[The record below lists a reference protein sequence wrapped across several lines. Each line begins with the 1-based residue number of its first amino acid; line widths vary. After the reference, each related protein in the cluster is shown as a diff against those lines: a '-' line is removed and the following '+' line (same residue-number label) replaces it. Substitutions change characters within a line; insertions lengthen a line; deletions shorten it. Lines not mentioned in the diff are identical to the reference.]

1 MVIQKRNVSPLSK
14 INNDSKIKEFIATI
28 NYLNY
33 SIKEVYNDFIKNIE
47 KEYNLINLIESKSDK
62 SNTTIKEAFIYLRI
76 YIDLDKKSLD
86 DFLEEAQKIF
96 KKLKILFNSIKQ
108 PIRANINQYHYINN
122 IFPQQM
128 TENNYKINNNIL
140 RSYNNNNNERTLKPK
155 TTKSLMKS
163 FTEKNS
169 SNNSLSKNSIKR
181 SQIEMKKKDI
191 EINYLKKKLKIL
203 EQNNSK
209 LFKNFNSIYNQKI
222 QYEKKLKELTTKY
235 EELKEKYI
243 KLEQISYDFK
253 TEEKKNPNLEEEYDL
268 KMMAIGAKG
277 ENFSQDMNIDN
288 PQLLSMKEK
297 IKEVIHEYN
306 TLAELVKNL
315 IPNVNQNK
323 SNEDII
329 NDIIKVI
336 FGKSPIK

>member
-1 MVIQKRNVSPLSK
+1 MEIPKRNISPFSK
-14 INNDSKIKEFIATI
+14 INNDTKIKEFIATI

-108 PIRANINQYHYINN
+108 PIRTSINQYHYINN

-140 RSYNNNNNERTLKPK
+140 GSYNNNNERILKPK

-222 QYEKKLKELTTKY
+222 LYEKKFKELTSKY
-235 EELKEKYI
+235 EELQKKYT
-243 KLEQISYDFK
+243 KLEQISYDYK

-297 IKEVIHEYN
+297 IKEVIYEYN

>member
-1 MVIQKRNVSPLSK
+1 MENPKRNVSPFSK

-62 SNTTIKEAFIYLRI
+62 SNSTIKEEFIYLRI

-108 PIRANINQYHYINN
+108 PIRTSINQYHYINN

-140 RSYNNNNNERTLKPK
+140 GSYNNNERIIKPK

-235 EELKEKYI
+235 EELQKKYI

-297 IKEVIHEYN
+297 IKEVIYEYN

-336 FGKSPIK
+336 FGKPPIK

>member
-1 MVIQKRNVSPLSK
+1 MEIQKRNVSPFSK
-14 INNDSKIKEFIATI
+14 INNDTKIKEFIATI

-62 SNTTIKEAFIYLRI
+62 SNSTIKEAFIYLRI

-108 PIRANINQYHYINN
+108 PIRASINQYHYINN

-140 RSYNNNNNERTLKPK
+140 GSYNNNNERSLKLK

-169 SNNSLSKNSIKR
+169 SNNSLSKNSIKK
-181 SQIEMKKKDI
+181 SQIEITKKDN
-191 EINYLKKKLKIL
+191 EIDYLQKKLKIL

-222 QYEKKLKELTTKY
+222 LYEKKFKELTTKY
-235 EELKEKYI
+235 EELQKKYI
-243 KLEQISYDFK
+243 KLEQISYDYK
-253 TEEKKNPNLEEEYDL
+253 TEEKKNPNLEVEYDL

-297 IKEVIHEYN
+297 IKEVIYEYN

>member
-1 MVIQKRNVSPLSK
+1 MEIQKRNVSPLSK

-140 RSYNNNNNERTLKPK
+140 GSYNNNNERILKPK

-297 IKEVIHEYN
+297 IKEVIYEYN

>member
-1 MVIQKRNVSPLSK
+1 
-14 INNDSKIKEFIATI
+14 
-28 NYLNY
+28 
-33 SIKEVYNDFIKNIE
+33 
-47 KEYNLINLIESKSDK
+47 
-62 SNTTIKEAFIYLRI
+62 
-76 YIDLDKKSLD
+76 
-86 DFLEEAQKIF
+86 
-96 KKLKILFNSIKQ
+96 
-108 PIRANINQYHYINN
+108 
-122 IFPQQM
+122 M

-140 RSYNNNNNERTLKPK
+140 GSYNNKNERTLKPK

-169 SNNSLSKNSIKR
+169 SNNSLSKNSIKK
-181 SQIEMKKKDI
+181 SQIEITKKDN
-191 EINYLKKKLKIL
+191 EIDYLQKKLKIL

-297 IKEVIHEYN
+297 IKEVIYEYN

>member
-1 MVIQKRNVSPLSK
+1 MEIPKRNISPFSK
-14 INNDSKIKEFIATI
+14 INNDTKIKEFIATI

-96 KKLKILFNSIKQ
+96 KKLKILFNTIKQ

-140 RSYNNNNNERTLKPK
+140 GSYNNNERTLKPK

-169 SNNSLSKNSIKR
+169 GGDSLSKNSIKR
-181 SQIEMKKKDI
+181 SQIEMTKKDN
-191 EINYLKKKLKIL
+191 EINYLQKKLKIL

-243 KLEQISYDFK
+243 KLEQISYDYK

-297 IKEVIHEYN
+297 IKEVIYEYN

>member
-1 MVIQKRNVSPLSK
+1 MEIQKRNVSPLSK

-140 RSYNNNNNERTLKPK
+140 RSYNNNERSLKHK
-155 TTKSLMKS
+155 ATKSDIKS
-163 FTEKNS
+163 FTTKNS
-169 SNNSLSKNSIKR
+169 NNNSLSKNSIKK
-181 SQIEMKKKDI
+181 SQIEITKKDN
-191 EINYLKKKLKIL
+191 EIDYLQKKLKIL

-243 KLEQISYDFK
+243 KLEQISYDYK

-297 IKEVIHEYN
+297 IKEVIYEYN

>member
-1 MVIQKRNVSPLSK
+1 MEIPKRNMSPFSK

-62 SNTTIKEAFIYLRI
+62 SNSTIKEAFIYLRI

-122 IFPQQM
+122 IFPRQM

-140 RSYNNNNNERTLKPK
+140 RSYNNNNERSLKHK
-155 TTKSLMKS
+155 TTKSDIKS
-163 FTEKNS
+163 FTTKNS
-169 SNNSLSKNSIKR
+169 NNNSLSKNSIKK
-181 SQIEMKKKDI
+181 SQIEITKKDN
-191 EINYLKKKLKIL
+191 EIDYLQKKLKIL

-297 IKEVIHEYN
+297 IKEVIYEYN